1 MPSAILKSAETAKT
15 KLERMCEGMLGRVV
29 NIFKKRLSMRLA
41 EKWKQ
46 PYSQT
51 VSFVRTRFLIALVRA
66 KNRCLRGS
74 RVLTKRISNK
84 IDWEDGAGLGLYST
98 MH

>member
-1 MPSAILKSAETAKT
+1 MNAC
-15 KLERMCEGMLGRVV
+15 LEQRKHFFPFVVSCEGIIGREAK
-29 NIFKKRLSMRLA
+29 NFMKRLSMRLA

-51 VSFVRTRFLIALVRA
+51 VSFVRTRFYIALVRA
-66 KNRCLRGS
+66 KNRCFCGF

-84 IDWEDGAGLGLYST
+84 IDWEDGDGLDLYST